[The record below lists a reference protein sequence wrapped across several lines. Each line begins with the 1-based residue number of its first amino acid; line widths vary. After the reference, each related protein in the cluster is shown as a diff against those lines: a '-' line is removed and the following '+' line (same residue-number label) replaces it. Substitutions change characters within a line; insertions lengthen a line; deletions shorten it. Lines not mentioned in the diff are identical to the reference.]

1 MASLK
6 LEHIYKVYPN
16 GTKAVNDFT
25 MEIKD
30 KEFIVFVGPSGC
42 GKSTTLRMIAGLEE
56 ISSGELYIGDQ
67 IVNDME
73 PKDRDIAMVFQN
85 YALYPHMTVYENM
98 AFGLQLRH
106 VPRNEIHEKV
116 MWAANV
122 LGLTEY
128 LDRKPKAMS
137 GGQRQRVSL
146 GRAILRNPKVMLL
159 DEPLS
164 NLDAKLRSQMR
175 SEISKLH
182 QNLQTTFIYVTHD
195 QVEAMTLGTRV
206 VVMKL
211 GRIQQIDAPKNLYDY
226 PINKFVAGF
235 IGTPQMNFFN
245 TTLKRNGDV
254 IDINFKDVDA
264 HLNIKLEHL
273 LKVQKSYFD
282 GQRPVTLGIRCENV
296 SIADKDDKIN
306 VVPMRINH
314 FEELGN
320 ETLIYGDL
328 DLKDS
333 LVIDSPTRIIVKTT
347 NRGELKMGQ
356 VVNVKFDIVK
366 AHFFDGKTEMSIS
379 PRLPKV
385 NVFEAKTDK
394 DGKLHVL
401 AHDVDFETGLENYH
415 GEMVVPIEA
424 MRLDKT
430 RGLKAKIEKIEEVED
445 KHLAYLRI
453 NQHLFFALVT
463 RNAKVGD
470 EVTVSID
477 FDKVSFYEG
486 EKCVKEPIKETD
498 SFSAYFTNYE
508 TVKSKKLNQPMHDE
522 EISLRIENIRKPI
535 EKEIKELTEKHDAK
549 LAELSNM
556 DLQAKYNEVV
566 LANKEKEEELS
577 AKFNEAKEKY
587 VKNKAELKAKFKE
600 DTKKAIREVNE
611 IFAKRRK
618 EENEDYRLAM
628 SLNKD
633 RATRIARKA
642 DHEIFKETL
651 PSEKLGELTTRT
663 QILQQDFDMKMSGIS
678 SEYQRTKYNLKS
690 SLKEMKKEMDYYKNP
705 IAYENSKYNK
715 ELKQLNAKMAFEIKQ
730 ASLLFFL
737 TINNIPFMLPET
749 ISNKI
754 IQGLGSRVFTK
765 KYRVEVPHNAYVLK
779 EDGKLNATVTEII
792 SYIDHKYYKCEYSD
806 SEGNKNYIYLLSRKE
821 LPVGSTVNFE
831 IDLNKVEI
839 YENSLNI
846 RLV

>member
-25 MEIKD
+25 MDIKD

-235 IGTPQMNFFN
+235 IGTPQMNFFDV
-245 TTLKRNGDV
+245 TLKRNGDV
-254 IDINFKDVDA
+254 VDINFTKVKNT
-264 HLNIKLEHL
+264 LKIKLEHL
-273 LKVQKSYFD
+273 LKVQKLYFD
-282 GQRPVTLGIRCENV
+282 GVRPVTLGIRCENL
-296 SIADKDDKIN
+296 SIADKDDKVN

-320 ETLIYGDL
+320 ETLVYGDL
-328 DLKDS
+328 DLSDS
-333 LVIDSPTRIIVKTT
+333 LVIDSPTRIIVKTDGR
-347 NRGELKMGQ
+347 NNLKIGE
-356 VVNVKFDIVK
+356 VVNVKFDINK

-379 PRLPKV
+379 PRLPSF
-385 NVFEAKTDK
+385 NVFEVKANN
-394 DGKLHVL
+394 GKLHVL
-401 AHDVDFETGLENYH
+401 ANDIDYDTGLENFA
-415 GEMVVPIEA
+415 GEMVVPVSA
-424 MRLDKT
+424 MRLDRS
-430 RGLKAKIEKIEEVED
+430 RGLKAKIERIEDVND
-445 KHLAYLRI
+445 KHLGYLKI
-453 NQHLFFALVT
+453 NQHLFFVLLT
-463 RNAKVGD
+463 RNHKVGD

-477 FDKVSFYEG
+477 YDKVSFYKG
-486 EKCVKEPIKETD
+486 EELVKGPIKETD
-498 SFSAYFTNYE
+498 SFTAYFTNYE
-508 TVKSKKLNQPMHDE
+508 TVKQKGETKPEYEEEINRRVEEAKKPIEE
-522 EISLRIENIRKPI
+522 EISKLESDYN
-535 EKEIKELTEKHDAK
+535 AK
-549 LAELSNM
+549 LEELKNVNLAEKQAELN
-556 DLQAKYNEVV
+556 N
-566 LANKEKEEELS
+566 N
-577 AKFNEAKEKY
+577 
-587 VKNKAELKAKFKE
+587 
-600 DTKKAIREVNE
+600 
-611 IFAKRRK
+611 FAKRKEELLLEFATTKEEYKARK
-618 EENEDYRLAM
+618 IELKQKYKEDIRNAVKLVNETFAKRKQEENEDYHRSM
-628 SLNKD
+628 RINKD
-633 RATRIARKA
+633 RATRAARKA
-642 DHEIFKETL
+642 DHEMFKETF
-651 PSEKLGELTTRT
+651 PSEKLGEMTSKK
-663 QILQQDFDMKMSGIS
+663 QAIQQEYDVNMSSIS
-678 SEYQRTKYNLKS
+678 SEFQRTKFNLKNE
-690 SLKEMKKEMDYYKNP
+690 LKEMKKEISYWKNP
-705 IAYENSKYNK
+705 VKIEQIKYAK
-715 ELKQLNAKMAFEIKQ
+715 ESRKLKAKLAFKIKH

-737 TINNIPFMLPET
+737 TLNNIPFMLSDT
-749 ISNKI
+749 ISSKI

-765 KYRVEVPHNAYVLK
+765 KYRVEVPHNAYEIK
-779 EDGKLNATVTEII
+779 EDGLLSGVVKDVVD
-792 SYIDHKYYKCEYSD
+792 YIDTKYYVVHFTD
-806 SEGNKNYIYLLSRKE
+806 SEGEEKDLYIVSRKNLE
-821 LPVGSTVNFE
+821 IGSTINFE
-831 IDLNKVEI
+831 INLDKVEI